1 MLNAYETIA
10 AISTA
15 PGAGGIGVIRISG
28 PRALEIGQKISGAK
42 LKARVANFHSFKDL
56 NGTLIDQGLILFFP
70 NPNSFT
76 GEDVVELQCHGGT
89 VVTQSILNF
98 CLKNGAS
105 LAGPGDFTKRA
116 YLNSKIDLAQ
126 AESVADLINASTSEA
141 ALSAVNSLSG
151 KFSLEIN
158 NLLKYL
164 IQLRMYV
171 EACLD
176 FPEEDIDFISEGN
189 VKEKLQ
195 NLTET
200 MAKIIRAASQGQ
212 LLRDGISL
220 VLVGQPNVGKSSLLN
235 QLSGENKAIVTDIP
249 GTTRDAITSDINL
262 NGIVLNIID
271 TAGLRDTDDPI
282 EKFGIEKTW
291 SSLEKGHIA
300 LFLVDASKGI
310 TEYEKGI
317 LKRLPEEIKRMWV
330 FNKIDLIK
338 GKPKI
343 EQLNNDQI
351 VYMSA
356 KTGDGLELLKKA
368 ILNEV
373 GFKENSEGNES
384 KFIARKRH
392 LEALENVH
400 KSLESA
406 QLNMSS
412 AELIAEDLTIAQ
424 KYLSSITGEFSSD
437 DLLGEIFSQFCIG
450 K

>member
-1 MLNAYETIA
+1 
-10 AISTA
+10 
-15 PGAGGIGVIRISG
+15 
-28 PRALEIGQKISGAK
+28 
-42 LKARVANFHSFKDL
+42 
-56 NGTLIDQGLILFFP
+56 
-70 NPNSFT
+70 
-76 GEDVVELQCHGGT
+76 
-89 VVTQSILNF
+89 
-98 CLKNGAS
+98 
-105 LAGPGDFTKRA
+105 
-116 YLNSKIDLAQ
+116 
-126 AESVADLINASTSEA
+126 
-141 ALSAVNSLSG
+141 
-151 KFSLEIN
+151 
-158 NLLKYL
+158 
-164 IQLRMYV
+164 
-171 EACLD
+171 
-176 FPEEDIDFISEGN
+176 
-189 VKEKLQ
+189 
-195 NLTET
+195 
-200 MAKIIRAASQGQ
+200 
-212 LLRDGISL
+212 
-220 VLVGQPNVGKSSLLN
+220 LLN